1 MERISFYL
9 TLLCLIIKYIIVN
22 TDNTDNNKNN
32 NKQL

>member
-1 MERISFYL
+1 MESITFYL
-9 TLLCLIIKYIIVN
+9 TPLCLIIKYI